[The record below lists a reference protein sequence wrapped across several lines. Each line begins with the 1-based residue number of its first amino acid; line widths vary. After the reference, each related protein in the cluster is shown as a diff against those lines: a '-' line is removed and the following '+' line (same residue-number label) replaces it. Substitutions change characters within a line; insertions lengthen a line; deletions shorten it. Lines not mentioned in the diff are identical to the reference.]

1 MKGHFS
7 SDIECK
13 KKSSCL
19 QELLDM
25 KKWYNVKIVSDGDCF
40 FRTIAKHCEF
50 EGIQIDPIVLRNKIV
65 RYIEKRIEHEWRIPE
80 KEREILSSIIFKG
93 VSNDEK
99 KEELR
104 EKLNALKT
112 EGIYERDEFD
122 ILVEYAAHAI
132 NMTLNIYS
140 IDSNIRISHH
150 VPSKSLIEINL
161 MYVNRN
167 HYELL
172 YPNDI
177 DIYYERHNKT
187 GIKEIPIDKYNIR
200 WDKYSEAR
208 IESKQRSYNTLKYKS
223 LEKALRNI
231 ENEER
236 KEERKTNHTLK
247 RTPSLEKALKNI
259 ENAESKT
266 NHTLKRTTSFEKA
279 LKNIENAERKTLK
292 RTTSLERAL
301 KNIENSER
309 KTLKRTTSLEKALQN
324 IEKAERNAERNANA
338 NFEKALKNMK
348 IY

>member
-7 SDIECK
+7 SDIECN
-13 KKSSCL
+13 KKSTCL
-19 QELLDM
+19 QELLDR
-25 KKWYNVKIVSDGDCF
+25 KKWHNVKIIPDGDCF
-40 FRTIAKHCEF
+40 FRTITKHCEF

-65 RYIEKRIEHEWRIPE
+65 RYIEKRIEYEWEIPE
-80 KEREILSSIIFKG
+80 KEREILPSILFNSI
-93 VSNDEK
+93 SNDKKK
-99 KEELR
+99 KELR
-104 EKLNALKT
+104 QKLNALKT
-112 EGIYERDEFD
+112 EGIYETDEFD
-122 ILVEYAAHAI
+122 ILVEYAADAL

-161 MYVNRN
+161 LYVNRN

-172 YPNDI
+172 YPNVEI
-177 DIYYERHNKT
+177 IYERNNKT
-187 GIKEIPIDKYNIR
+187 GIKEIPIDKYNAR

-208 IESKQRSYNTLKYKS
+208 IVSKQRSPHTLKYAS
-223 LEKALRNI
+223 LEKSLRNI

-236 KEERKTNHTLK
+236 NEERKPFK
-247 RTPSLEKALKNI
+247 SKSF
-259 ENAESKT
+259 ENAERKT

-309 KTLKRTTSLEKALQN
+309 KTLKRTTSLERALQN
-324 IEKAERNAERNANA
+324 IEKAERNANA

>member
-13 KKSSCL
+13 KKSTCL
-19 QELLDM
+19 QELLDR
-25 KKWYNVKIVSDGDCF
+25 KKWYNVKIIPDGDCF

-50 EGIQIDPIVLRNKIV
+50 EGVKIDPIVLRNKIV
-65 RYIEKRIEHEWRIPE
+65 RYIEKRIEHEWKIPE
-80 KEREILSSIIFKG
+80 KEREILSSILFNSI
-93 VSNDEK
+93 SNNDK
-99 KEELR
+99 KKELR

-122 ILVEYAAHAI
+122 ILVEYAADAL

-150 VPSKSLIEINL
+150 VPSRSLIEINL
-161 MYVNRN
+161 LYVNRN

-172 YPNDI
+172 YPNDVEI
-177 DIYYERHNKT
+177 IYERQNKT
-187 GIKEIPIDKYNIR
+187 GIKEIPIDKYNAR

-208 IESKQRSYNTLKYKS
+208 IESKQRSHNTLKHKS

-231 ENEER
+231 ENEEH
-236 KEERKTNHTLK
+236 KE
-247 RTPSLEKALKNI
+247 
-259 ENAESKT
+259 
-266 NHTLKRTTSFEKA
+266 
-279 LKNIENAERKTLK
+279 ERKTLK

-301 KNIENSER
+301 KNIENAER
-309 KTLKRTTSLEKALQN
+309 KTLKRTPSLERALKN
-324 IEKAERNAERNANA
+324 IENAERNAS
-338 NFEKALKNMK
+338 FEKALKNMK